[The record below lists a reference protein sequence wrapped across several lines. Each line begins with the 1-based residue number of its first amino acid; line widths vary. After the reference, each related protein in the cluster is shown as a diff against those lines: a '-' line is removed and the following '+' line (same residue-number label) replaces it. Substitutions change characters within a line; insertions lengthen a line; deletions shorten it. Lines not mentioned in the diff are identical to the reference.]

1 MTAFLA
7 LLQRDLLVASRNVP
21 MLLTASL
28 TQPVL
33 VVLVFG
39 NILPRLGLVSA
50 DFKTIMVPGL
60 MSITMLMAG
69 VQGVLMP
76 LSSDLSGSREV
87 DERLLAPLTV
97 NGVAFEKVVA
107 GAIHSALAGLIALPA
122 MMLLVHGV
130 SGVEVRPHWGML
142 FPLVAACGLVSAA
155 FGLTLGTRVQP
166 RFSGLLFAVVL
177 GPLML
182 FGCAY
187 YPWAAL
193 DILGP
198 TQYVFLLNPL
208 VFMSEAMRLA
218 VTPGVP
224 HMPVPLLLSGL
235 LAFFL
240 IFLYAGARSFE
251 KRTVA

>member
-7 LLQRDLLVASRNVP
+7 LLRRDLLVAVRNAP

-28 TQPVL
+28 TQPIL

-50 DFKTIMVPGL
+50 EFKTVMVPGL

-76 LSSDLSGSREV
+76 LSSDLSGTREI
-87 DERLLAPLTV
+87 DERLLAPLSV

-107 GAIHSALAGLIALPA
+107 GAIHAALAGLVALPA
-122 MMLLVHGV
+122 MMLLMHGV
-130 SGVEVRPHWGML
+130 SGVEVRPHWVWL
-142 FPLVAACGLVSAA
+142 FPLVAASGLLSAS

-193 DILGP
+193 HVLGP
-198 TQYVFLLNPL
+198 VQYVFLLNPL
-208 VFMSEAMRLA
+208 VFMSEAMRLS
-218 VTPGVP
+218 VTPDVA
-224 HMPVPLLLSGL
+224 HMPVPLLVAGL
-235 LAFFL
+235 FAFFGF
-240 IFLYAGARSFE
+240 FLYTGSRGFRQ
-251 KRTVA
+251 RTVA